1 MITLLLTLQRT
12 VLLGRLYNIGC
23 FYKITYSILVF
34 IISLWYCFEALG
46 RTARGFKSIFSKT
59 EKKNLYTRRQSSQE
73 ENLCTKTTKIGS
85 KCKKNVKRT
94 RVVHIIHKS
103 VLKFKKQQ
111 DILSTCRFP
120 VQVNELSKI

>member
-59 EKKNLYTRRQSSQE
+59 EKKKSVHEEKVFTRGKY
-73 ENLCTKTTKIGS
+73 LCTKTTKIGS

-94 RVVHIIHKS
+94 RDVHHINQ
-103 VLKFKKQQ
+103 F
-111 DILSTCRFP
+111 
-120 VQVNELSKI
+120 

>member
-46 RTARGFKSIFSKT
+46 RTARGLKSIFSKT
-59 EKKNLYTRRQSSQE
+59 EKKKNCTRGDS
-73 ENLCTKTTKIGS
+73 LH
-85 KCKKNVKRT
+85 KR
-94 RVVHIIHKS
+94 RICAPRL
-103 VLKFKKQQ
+103 LKLVANAK
-111 DILSTCRFP
+111 RM
-120 VQVNELSKI
+120 